1 MSEAKE
7 RKQGIATRAVHTRAA
22 TGEAPGEPVVAP
34 IVAST
39 TFEFETAEDFGR
51 VMREEEYGFLYS
63 RLRNPTV
70 EDVNAACAALEG
82 AEAAQAFASGMAA
95 IAAAFHVTLRA
106 GDTLLAATQ
115 LYGNTYSLIERH
127 VRRLGVEVV
136 YADAADPAAW
146 DRPARV
152 RYVET
157 IANPGFPVA
166 DLAAIAAT
174 KADGLLVVDNTF
186 ASPVVC
192 RPLEHGAD
200 VVVHSAT
207 KYLNGH
213 HDVTAG
219 VLCGSRAL
227 VEEARAHLVD
237 TGAVLDPF
245 PAFLLRRGLKTL
257 APRVE
262 RQCRNALTV
271 ARFLAGHPKVERVHY
286 PGLETHPQHDLAMR
300 QLDGFGGVLAFEV
313 GGGRAAGERVMN
325 AVELC
330 ARATSLGGVETV
342 LSHPASTSHRQFSEE
357 QLALAGVSEGLLR
370 LAVGCEDGD
379 DIVADLDA
387 ALAHA

>member
-1 MSEAKE
+1 MSERE
-7 RKQGIATRAVHTRAA
+7 RRKPGIATRAVHARPASPD
-22 TGEAPGEPVVAP
+22 GPGEPIVQP

-39 TFEFETAEDFGR
+39 TFAFETADEFGR

-70 EDVNAACAALEG
+70 EDVNAVCAELEG

-95 IAAAFHVTLRA
+95 IAAALHVTLRP

-115 LYGNTYSLIERH
+115 LYGNTYSLLERH
-127 VRRLGVEVV
+127 IRRLGVEVV
-136 YADAADPAAW
+136 YADAGDPSAWSRPAA
-146 DRPARV
+146 V

-166 DLAAIAAT
+166 DLAGIAAT
-174 KADGLLVVDNTF
+174 KGSGVLIVDNTF
-186 ASPVVC
+186 ASPVLC

-219 VLCGSRAL
+219 VLCGTREL
-227 VEEARAHLVD
+227 VERARAHLID
-237 TGAVLDPF
+237 TGPVLDPF

-257 APRVE
+257 AVRVE
-262 RQCRNALTV
+262 RQCRNAAAV
-271 ARFLAGHPKVERVHY
+271 ARFLADHPKVERVHY
-286 PGLETHPQHDLAMR
+286 LGLEDHPQHELAKR
-300 QLDGFGGVLAFEV
+300 QLEDFGGVLAFEV
-313 GGGRAAGERVMN
+313 VGGREAGERVMN

-330 ARATSLGGVETV
+330 SRATSLGGVETV
-342 LSHPASTSHRQFSEE
+342 ISHPASTSHRQFTSE
-357 QLALAGVSEGLLR
+357 QLAGSGVSEGLLR
-370 LAVGCEDGD
+370 LAVGCEDAD
-379 DIVADLDA
+379 DVIADLDG